1 MKVKLL
7 RIFLV
12 TIIAAI
18 FIVLAYRQSQRW
30 KIGATPVLVVN
41 KQKLFEGTPVQIG
54 DVRLKKVLNDRIPPN
69 ALTNINQA
77 LNRKLVR
84 EKQRGT
90 VLIAQDLQP
99 TSGRSPTNAIKL
111 NTLIPEGRLLAS
123 LKVKQGSVA
132 LQSLDRGD
140 RFDIIAIDSK
150 GTPNIIARDAFYV
163 GSLTGGTRVGKSS
176 EPKNILGQEIPP
188 PPSAVVSDPASA
200 YVVLKLALWP
210 KDVLP
215 VASASGSNARISLIL
230 HGKKEQESGKALS
243 IDPPKKVE
251 VPKMP
256 VPVPVVIP
264 IDPLAEL
271 KKDLR
276 RIDPRIR
283 IKRIHV
289 NNETEGTKEAYVL
302 TGSVRNMQRLE
313 KAMLLTELFLGEPS
327 SAIKPLRD
335 AAGIQAL
342 SSNFRGGG
350 NRAGNSNLSKI
361 KPQSQSV
368 GAYLARGL
376 ILTNASGR
384 VISFLEVDEL
394 HQILV
399 SIRVLEIDRNKADRK
414 GIAYRVDG
422 EHFSIGQHLFQEA
435 LPNNFGSVANITNV
449 GNLAGSFVDSSTAV
463 FAAIEFLEENGVA
476 RSVAEPNILT
486 LSGEVASVLVG
497 GSVPIPSTSLREEDV
512 FNSFDFQEFGVELN
526 IRPTLDEEDIV
537 TLEVAPR
544 IVNVDNNISVEGVPG
559 FEAQEVRT
567 IARVRQ
573 SESLLL
579 GGLLSYKETKDG
591 RKIPFF
597 GDIPILGN
605 MFRWK
610 GRSFEEKELL
620 FLITPVLNTDSVEGL
635 SQKVE
640 LPGLEFRDAKLGEAP
655 PPYSINDEGLP
666 LSWEEHYD
674 QGYLQQLKHGQ
685 TTPIQRQGVPVY
697 RGVSDQMKR
706 DEAAR
711 LIWRDEAITIEPT
724 PAVPIWDQPYSPTY
738 YWRRE
743 RQPRNRDNSY

>member
-12 TIIAAI
+12 IIIAAV

-30 KIGATPVLVVN
+30 EVGSTPVLVVS
-41 KQKLFEGTPVQIG
+41 KQVLFQGAPINVG
-54 DVRLKKVLNDRIPPN
+54 DIRLKKVLNDRIPPN

-77 LNRKLVR
+77 LNRKLAI
-84 EKQRGT
+84 EKQRGA
-90 VLIAQDLQP
+90 VLSVQDLQP
-99 TSGRSPTNAIKL
+99 TSGRSAANVIKMNA
-111 NTLIPEGRLLAS
+111 LIPEGRLLAS
-123 LKVKQGSVA
+123 LRVKRDSVA
-132 LQSLDRGD
+132 VQSLERGD
-140 RFDIIAIDSK
+140 RFDIIAMDSEGK
-150 GTPNIIARDAFYV
+150 PNVIARDAFYV
-163 GSLTGGTRVGKSS
+163 GNLSGGTRVKKSS
-176 EPKNILGQEIPP
+176 ESRKIMGQEIPP
-188 PPSAVVSDPASA
+188 PPGLSESASA
-200 YVVLKLALWP
+200 DVVLKLALLP
-210 KDVLP
+210 RDVLP
-215 VASASGSNARISLIL
+215 VASANGSNARISLIQ

-243 IDPPKKVE
+243 IDLPKKVE
-251 VPKMP
+251 APQISIVP
-256 VPVPVVIP
+256 IN
-264 IDPLAEL
+264 PLTEL
-271 KKDLR
+271 KKDLF

-283 IKRIHV
+283 VERIHV
-289 NNETEGTKEAYVL
+289 NNETAGTKEAYIL

-327 SAIKPLRD
+327 SAIKPIRD

-350 NRAGNSNLSKI
+350 NRGGGSSNSKI
-361 KPQSQSV
+361 KPQAQSI
-368 GAYLARGL
+368 GAFLARGL
-376 ILTNASGR
+376 ILTNATGR

-399 SIRVLEIDRNKADRK
+399 SIRVLEIDRSKADKK

-422 EHFSIGQHLFQEA
+422 ENFSIGQHLFQEA
-435 LPNNFGSVANITNV
+435 LPNNLGSLANITNV
-449 GNLAGSFVDSSTAV
+449 GNLAGSFVDSSSAV

-497 GSVPIPSTSLREEDV
+497 GSVPIPSTSLRDTDV

-526 IRPTLDEEDIV
+526 IRPTLDEDDIV

-544 IVNVDNNISVEGVPG
+544 IVNVDNDISVNGVPG

-605 MFRWK
+605 LFRWT

-620 FLITPVLNTDSVEGL
+620 FLITPVLNTDSIEGL
-635 SQKVE
+635 SQEVE

-666 LSWEEHYD
+666 LSWEEHFD
-674 QGYLQQLKHGQ
+674 QGYLRQLKHGQ
-685 TTPIQRQGVPVY
+685 ATPLQKQGVPVY

-711 LIWRDEAITIEPT
+711 LIWRDEAIITEPT
-724 PAVPIWDQPYSPTY
+724 PAVPLWDQPYSPNY
-738 YWRRE
+738 YWQRE
-743 RQPRNRDNSY
+743 TRPKNRYDSY